1 MFRRRS
7 EIAERP
13 LTKWEYGIVTAL
25 VGVGGPGSQV
35 VRESVP
41 YLVWTGNC
49 GCGCPSFK
57 VRDRRFPQQPHVLE
71 HFSSGCTPDRS
82 VGFDLYLGPDGR
94 PLCVDVETDGG
105 DVRPRPDTLIVA
117 RV

>member
-7 EIAERP
+7 EVAERP

-41 YLVWTGNC
+41 YLVWTGGC

-71 HFSSGCTPDRS
+71 RFSTGRTPDGS
-82 VGFDLYLGPDGR
+82 VGLDFYLGPDGR
-94 PLCVDVETDGG
+94 PLCVDVETDGKG
-105 DVRPRPDTLIVA
+105 LRPAPDTLIVA